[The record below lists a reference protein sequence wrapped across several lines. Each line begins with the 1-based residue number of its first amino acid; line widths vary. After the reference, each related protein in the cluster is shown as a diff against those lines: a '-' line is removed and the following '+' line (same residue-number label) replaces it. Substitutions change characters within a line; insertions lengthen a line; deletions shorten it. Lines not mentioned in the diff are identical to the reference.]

1 MQIKT
6 TDIGKYY
13 IVYTGNDLV
22 LDLGQA
28 SKEYYIRTQ
37 KEIFETES
45 ETEYTNFKNTLDV
58 ISNEIGQI

>member
-1 MQIKT
+1 MQVKT

-22 LDLGQA
+22 VDLGQA
-28 SKEYYIRTQ
+28 SNEYYIRTQ